1 MKMFPMLIL
10 VIGVALTASLSG
22 CATPVTPAFPAV
34 DCVQVKL
41 TKSELQELKACNKN
55 VAICNV
61 RFDLMKKIFLIS
73 QEDKSCL
80 EQYKAG
86 ASKFKG

>member
-1 MKMFPMLIL
+1 MKTMKMLTL

-22 CATPVTPAFPAV
+22 CATPTTPAFPAV
-34 DCVQVKL
+34 DCKEVKL
-41 TKSELQELKACNKN
+41 TKSELQELNGCNKG
-55 VAICNV
+55 VAICNI
-61 RFDLMKKIFLIS
+61 RFDLLKKIFNII
-73 QEDKSCL
+73 QEDRACL